1 VIILISYVLPF
12 TVFSNPTSNL
22 IFNFYSLFHF
32 VTIKNFLLFFTQ
44 KKFDKFVNEHR
55 IVSKEM
61 RRMNEKQMKTLTF
74 GRRMTSLGLFVGFIV
89 FLTSFFAS
97 GVKQDYIFSIG
108 LSIMVSSM
116 LLFGFGL
123 FLMLMQGVSDAR
135 QKV

>member
-1 VIILISYVLPF
+1 
-12 TVFSNPTSNL
+12 
-22 IFNFYSLFHF
+22 
-32 VTIKNFLLFFTQ
+32 
-44 KKFDKFVNEHR
+44 
-55 IVSKEM
+55 
-61 RRMNEKQMKTLTF
+61 MNEKQLKTLTF

-89 FLTSFFAS
+89 FLTSFFVS
-97 GVKQDYIFSIG
+97 GIKQDYIFSIG